1 MKSALFADED
11 ETLTV
16 RLHDGRADV
25 QIRVDD
31 PNYSKVL
38 RAFVCAMQAHGY
50 STPDE
55 IEAYLKARDA

>member
-1 MKSALFADED
+1 MKSALFADKD

-16 RLHDGRADV
+16 RLHDDTTDV

-31 PNYSKVL
+31 PNYAKAL

-50 STPDE
+50 CTPDE
-55 IEAYLKARDA
+55 IEAYLSDRDA